1 MAALRC
7 LIADDE
13 PLAVRLLE
21 SYMKKLDCVA
31 SLRCYSSAAQALE
44 AIDGGDVDLAILDI
58 CMPGLSGLELARA
71 ADSRG
76 TAVIFVTAYPDYAL
90 EGFRVH
96 AADYLL
102 KPVSF
107 DDFAEAVGRVAAR
120 FHGSGNAFITV
131 RSDYRQIRL
140 QLDDIL
146 YIEGLKDYVK
156 IFTTSRERPVLTL
169 MNLKALENML
179 PAERFMRIH
188 RSYIVNLDHIRSYDR
203 TAVIVGGVEVP
214 VGDTYR
220 SKLIEKL

>member
-13 PLAVRLLE
+13 PLAVKLLE
-21 SYMKKLDCVA
+21 SYMSKLDCVA
-31 SLRCYSSAAQALE
+31 SLRCYNSAAQALE
-44 AIDGGDVDLAILDI
+44 AIDAGEVDLAVLDI
-58 CMPGLSGLELARA
+58 RMPGLSGLELARA

-107 DDFAEAVGRVAAR
+107 DDFSEAVGRVAAR
-120 FHGSGNAFITV
+120 FHSPGSAFITV
-131 RSDYRQIRL
+131 RSDYRQLRL

-156 IFTTSRERPVLTL
+156 IFTASRERPVLTL

-179 PAERFMRIH
+179 PAERFMRTH

-203 TAVIVGGVEVP
+203 SAVIVNGISVP

-220 SKLIEKL
+220 SRLIEKL

>member
-13 PLAVRLLE
+13 PLAVKLLE

-31 SLRCYSSAAQALE
+31 SLRCYSSASQALE
-44 AIDGGDVDLAILDI
+44 AIEAGDVDLAILDI
-58 CMPGLSGLELARA
+58 RMPGLSGLDLARA

-76 TAVIFVTAYPDYAL
+76 TAVIFVTAYPGYAL

-120 FHGSGNAFITV
+120 FNSAGSAFITV
-131 RSDYRQIRL
+131 RSDYRQVRIP
-140 QLDDIL
+140 LDVIL
-146 YIEGLKDYVK
+146 YIKGLKDYVK

-169 MNLKALENML
+169 MNLKALEGML

-188 RSYIVNLDHIRSYDR
+188 RSYIVNLNHITSYDR
-203 TAVIVGGVEVP
+203 SAVMIGGVSVP

-220 SKLIEKL
+220 TRLIEKL